1 MIHIQTFRREA
12 ADNLANQLVRKCG
25 IKVYVYRSP
34 DLDGFYVLDEAGFAL
49 QIKVSKVLRTVH
61 NPERRAHP
69 RVPFRARGCGHY
81 VRRVAHA

>member
-1 MIHIQTFRREA
+1 MIHIQAFSREA
-12 ADNLANQLVRKCG
+12 ADDLANQLMRKCG
-25 IKVYVYRSP
+25 IAVYVYRSP
-34 DLDGFYVLDEAGFAL
+34 DLDGWFVLDDAGFAL

-69 RVPFRARGCGHY
+69 RVPFRVRVSGHY